1 MKKVIAV
8 LLTLTL
14 VISLIPGTAF
24 GSQTGDT
31 QQEKTPLT
39 EAMVKLA
46 GETSALYSG
55 KAANFPDIQIEGFVK
70 DTDYTVTWSPI
81 SSNPVNAGIYTAAVE
96 AKPEGRLSGG
106 PVIKRFEIK
115 KVDFAKAVLTYKGTT
130 EKKAFSGFDSLAAGE
145 AVVLQNGVADTVVI
159 QDGKQVDTS
168 LYDVTAVKL
177 SANSI
182 RVTAALKKQ
191 DENTTG
197 TPIFDDFN
205 VTTGLDGAYQIIGT
219 GPAGTIPDQ
228 EYSGGAA
235 LEPVVYVVPAGQTT
249 TAGSLRRGIDYTL
262 SYANNTKGGQTAVV
276 TATGI
281 NGYSGQI
288 SRTFAV
294 KGKDIGRTNVQASNA
309 VQGKA
314 PDLTVKDGS
323 AELKPGVDYII
334 QSYDS
339 SRAGTGQGVAV
350 IEGMGNYSGTKT
362 VTYNVVSESNQI
374 TSADVSLSSVSP
386 YYNASVQ
393 PANVTVKKG
402 TAVLQK
408 GRDYEVIYSY
418 NDGTKAVT
426 TTAPKDAKVYSVYVK
441 GTGNYATAG
450 NSGSLYVG
458 SYTIRQ
464 VPLDWAQIVLGSAT
478 VLYNGVSVPKVS
490 LRHISGSFFF
500 PESDYKVTYRYLNS
514 QSSYL
519 KPTVAVVPAENG
531 NLTVSGST
539 VKELTKEFSLAA
551 RKITNCIV
559 KFSDNKDGKD
569 YDGRDVRPSV
579 TVRDGGLNKTLTL
592 NTDYTVTY
600 KDAKG
605 KTVNAL
611 RDAGTYTVI
620 ITGTGIYT
628 GTVSLSY
635 TIYGTDI
642 SRYTV
647 NLRNTS
653 VSAGSGSYKPVIDS
667 VTYGTKKLTAA
678 DYEVSY
684 LDSDGK
690 IIAAISSPG
699 TYRVV
704 ITGKNGY
711 SGSTYALYRVIGK
724 AQTIKIE
731 KTAYKVYTS
740 TEPFRISAKATGD
753 GTGFTYVSNNPE
765 VASVSAGGV
774 VTVHKLGRAVITV
787 TTAGDKKYE
796 PVSDQVYVKVHPLRT
811 KISKKPWKDGKA
823 AVRVRWD
830 KQEDVTKYQIRY
842 ARNKTFRKGTY
853 KTKTVEDLGLP
864 YETQSTKL
872 SGLKRGQRYYV
883 KVRAI
888 KEVYNEKGTK
898 ITYYGNW
905 SLWRSVVVK

>member
-1 MKKVIAV
+1 M
-8 LLTLTL
+8 
-14 VISLIPGTAF
+14 
-24 GSQTGDT
+24 
-31 QQEKTPLT
+31 
-39 EAMVKLA
+39 
-46 GETSALYSG
+46 
-55 KAANFPDIQIEGFVK
+55 
-70 DTDYTVTWSPI
+70 
-81 SSNPVNAGIYTAAVE
+81 
-96 AKPEGRLSGG
+96 
-106 PVIKRFEIK
+106 
-115 KVDFAKAVLTYKGTT
+115 
-130 EKKAFSGFDSLAAGE
+130 
-145 AVVLQNGVADTVVI
+145 
-159 QDGKQVDTS
+159 
-168 LYDVTAVKL
+168 
-177 SANSI
+177 
-182 RVTAALKKQ
+182 
-191 DENTTG
+191 
-197 TPIFDDFN
+197 
-205 VTTGLDGAYQIIGT
+205 
-219 GPAGTIPDQ
+219 
-228 EYSGGAA
+228 
-235 LEPVVYVVPAGQTT
+235 VPAGQTT

-350 IEGMGNYSGTKT
+350 IEGMGNYSGIKT

-559 KFSDNKDGKD
+559 KFSDNKDGKA
-569 YDGRDVRPSV
+569 V
-579 TVRDGGLNKTLTL
+579 
-592 NTDYTVTY
+592 
-600 KDAKG
+600 
-605 KTVNAL
+605 
-611 RDAGTYTVI
+611 
-620 ITGTGIYT
+620 
-628 GTVSLSY
+628 SY
-635 TIYGTDI
+635 THLIPRR
-642 SRYTV
+642 S
-647 NLRNTS
+647 LL
-653 VSAGSGSYKPVIDS
+653 PM
-667 VTYGTKKLTAA
+667 
-678 DYEVSY
+678 
-684 LDSDGK
+684 K
-690 IIAAISSPG
+690 I
-699 TYRVV
+699 R
-704 ITGKNGY
+704 
-711 SGSTYALYRVIGK
+711 L
-724 AQTIKIE
+724 
-731 KTAYKVYTS
+731 
-740 TEPFRISAKATGD
+740 
-753 GTGFTYVSNNPE
+753 
-765 VASVSAGGV
+765 
-774 VTVHKLGRAVITV
+774 
-787 TTAGDKKYE
+787 
-796 PVSDQVYVKVHPLRT
+796 
-811 KISKKPWKDGKA
+811 
-823 AVRVRWD
+823 
-830 KQEDVTKYQIRY
+830 
-842 ARNKTFRKGTY
+842 
-853 KTKTVEDLGLP
+853 
-864 YETQSTKL
+864 
-872 SGLKRGQRYYV
+872 
-883 KVRAI
+883 
-888 KEVYNEKGTK
+888 
-898 ITYYGNW
+898 
-905 SLWRSVVVK
+905 